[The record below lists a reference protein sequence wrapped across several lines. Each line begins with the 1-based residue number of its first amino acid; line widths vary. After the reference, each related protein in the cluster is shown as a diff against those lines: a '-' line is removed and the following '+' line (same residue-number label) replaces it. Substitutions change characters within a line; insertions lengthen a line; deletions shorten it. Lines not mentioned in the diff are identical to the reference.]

1 MNRFFTF
8 VFVLFFAFSSAAS
21 VNVQAGDQV
30 TEAGVLLTNEEAAK
44 IVADKRVANERCDE
58 KIDYAKKV
66 ENADSGLKI
75 KNLETDLKAEKEK
88 SEVIIAS
95 KEKELDRA
103 YELLEKEQGKGNNFL
118 IGSVVGVISAAVVS
132 TAIFFAA
139 VQITKMEPL

>member
-1 MNRFFTF
+1 MRFFTF
-8 VFVLFFAFSSAAS
+8 IFAILFAFSTIAS
-21 VNVQAGDQV
+21 TNVKPGDEI

-44 IVADKRVANERCDE
+44 IVAEKRVAAERCTERVDT
-58 KIDYAKKV
+58 AKKV
-66 ENADSGLKI
+66 EKANNGLKI
-75 KNLETDLKAEKEK
+75 NNLKTDLKAEKEK
-88 SEVIIAS
+88 SEAIITF
-95 KEKELDRA
+95 KDKELDRV